1 MLQLAQHFTFL
12 EEGLPRLVQLWA
24 KTQTLRP
31 ISSANARYM
40 RQAPLL
46 LRSIV
51 PECTLRTSL
60 ALVTLLTQLEEST
73 WLPRTVDRIE
83 ELLRNLE
90 ILLRCCIAAP
100 LLLPLPSPGR
110 LLCHRG
116 AALGQG

>member
-1 MLQLAQHFTFL
+1 MFL
-12 EEGLPRLVQLWA
+12 EEGAPRLVQLWA
-24 KTQTLRP
+24 KTQTLLP
-31 ISSANARYM
+31 INSANARYM
-40 RQAPLL
+40 GQAPLL

-51 PECTLRTSL
+51 PIWTLRTSL
-60 ALVTLLTQLEEST
+60 ALVTQLEEST
-73 WLPRTVDRIE
+73 WLPRTVDRID

-90 ILLRCCIAAP
+90 ILLRCCIAGL